1 MLLHEAVLALA
12 PDCPS
17 QKACGSPLWAATL
30 VIASRVVYPSC
41 FWNLWLLCFAG
52 VSVFLRGQCFAP
64 IASQLPLDQAI
75 PTLPGVKQL
84 RQMLAT
90 LPVGIICLAVMFRN
104 CVPQQGPHLT
114 DNNTQI
120 VPTHRELTA

>member
-1 MLLHEAVLALA
+1 MCCVSFL
-12 PDCPS
+12 
-17 QKACGSPLWAATL
+17 
-30 VIASRVVYPSC
+30 
-41 FWNLWLLCFAG
+41 LLCFAG
-52 VSVFLRGQCFAP
+52 VSIFLRGQRFAP
-64 IASQLPLDQAI
+64 IAGLLTLDQAI